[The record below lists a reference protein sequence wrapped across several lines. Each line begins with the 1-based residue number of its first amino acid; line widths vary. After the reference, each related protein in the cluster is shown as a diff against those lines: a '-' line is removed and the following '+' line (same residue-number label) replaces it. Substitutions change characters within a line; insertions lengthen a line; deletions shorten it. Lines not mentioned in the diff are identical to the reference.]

1 MKNKGHKLL
10 VVVLMLCIIILL
22 GFKDTGIFV
31 KDFVNINENG
41 VQVAFSKSENVDILK
56 ENVSSFLIIK
66 DDTYYQVPKD
76 ALIRTTRSSQSYKAI
91 ANTLVLDNPNGN
103 ELRILFA
110 GEVLILQKLEDEYG
124 LFLTTTDKIYG
135 YVYMG
140 DLQVIVLDSLTY
152 GISKVDKVLKND
164 TSYYVLAKN
173 EMVIIKNF
181 KDSKFIIV
189 DDKGVEF
196 IANDTDIEVRG
207 SKEQV
212 TRSLISRRTQDITKV
227 ITSAYNKIGRPYVY
241 GDIGKRG
248 YDCSG
253 FTYSIFFNDLG
264 ITLPRSSNVQAN
276 AGTKIAKSELVPG
289 DILFFNTTGKGI
301 SHVGLYIGDGN
312 MIHASSG
319 KMKVRIDNINS
330 GYYSKRYV
338 TARRIVN

>member
-1 MKNKGHKLL
+1 MRNKGHKLL
-10 VVVLMLCIIILL
+10 VVLLMLCIIILL

-31 KDFVNINENG
+31 KDFVNINETG
-41 VQVAFSKSENVDILK
+41 VKVAFSKSENVDILK
-56 ENVSSFLIIK
+56 ENASSFLIIK

-91 ANTLVLDNPNGN
+91 TNTLVLDKPNGN

-110 GEVLILQKLEDEYG
+110 GEVIILQKLEGEYG

-135 YVYMG
+135 YVFMG
-140 DLQVIVLDSLTY
+140 DLQVNVLDSLTY
-152 GISKVDKVLKND
+152 GISTVDKVLKND

-181 KDSKFIIV
+181 KDNKFIIV

-196 IANDTDIEVRG
+196 IASDTDIEVRG
-207 SKEQV
+207 SNEQV
-212 TRSLISRRTQDITKV
+212 SRSSISRRTKDITKV
-227 ITSAYNKIGRPYVY
+227 ITSAYNKIGSPYVY

-264 ITLPRSSNVQAN
+264 ITLPRSSYVQVN
-276 AGTKIAKSELVPG
+276 AGTKISKSELVPG
-289 DILFFNTTGKGI
+289 DILFFNTTGNGI

-330 GYYSKRYV
+330 AYYSKRYV